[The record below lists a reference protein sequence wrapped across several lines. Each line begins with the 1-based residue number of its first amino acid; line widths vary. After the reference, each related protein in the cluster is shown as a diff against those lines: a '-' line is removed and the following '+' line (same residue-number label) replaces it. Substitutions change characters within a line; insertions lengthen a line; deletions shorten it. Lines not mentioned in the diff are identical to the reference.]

1 MRGLPGEIRGA
12 RVAHVLTLRLNR
24 PDSMLPF
31 THQQFVFVFALYNG
45 VIWPLQWVA
54 QAVGIGML
62 ALLWRPSR
70 DRGRISILLL
80 AAMWLW
86 TGLAYH
92 AAFFSLI
99 NPAATTFGAFF
110 VLEGLLLA
118 EAGLRGRLAFGEASG
133 LSRGF
138 GWALLVYSVVGYPAL
153 GLMLGERVLELPA
166 FGLTPCPVVLTT
178 LGMLLLAAGPVRPWL
193 FVIPVAWALIG
204 GSAAVLLRVPQ
215 DWPLLLSPFLLAIVV
230 IRERLQGR
238 IAAGLARR

>member
-1 MRGLPGEIRGA
+1 
-12 RVAHVLTLRLNR
+12 
-24 PDSMLPF
+24 MLPF

-86 TGLAYH
+86 TDSPITP
-92 AAFFSLI
+92 FFSLI

-133 LSRGF
+133 LSRGL
-138 GWALLVYSVVGYPAL
+138 GWACWS
-153 GLMLGERVLELPA
+153 
-166 FGLTPCPVVLTT
+166 TPWSAT
-178 LGMLLLAAGPVRPWL
+178 RPW
-193 FVIPVAWALIG
+193 A
-204 GSAAVLLRVPQ
+204 
-215 DWPLLLSPFLLAIVV
+215 
-230 IRERLQGR
+230 
-238 IAAGLARR
+238 

>member
-1 MRGLPGEIRGA
+1 
-12 RVAHVLTLRLNR
+12 
-24 PDSMLPF
+24 MLPF

-92 AAFFSLI
+92 VVFFSLI

-118 EAGLRGRLAFGEASG
+118 EAGLRGRLVFGEASG
-133 LSRGF
+133 LSRGL

-178 LGMLLLAAGPVRPWL
+178 LGMLLLAAGPATA
-193 FVIPVAWALIG
+193 VALRHPCGLGADRRQRRR
-204 GSAAVLLRVPQ
+204 AASR
-215 DWPLLLSPFLLAIVV
+215 
-230 IRERLQGR
+230 
-238 IAAGLARR
+238 AAGLAVASLALLAGDRRDPRASAGADRGGPCAPLVSSHASPLLQRPHSPPSSRSAR